1 MILKKFTYVLW
12 FWLRKG
18 KWDDFIL
25 KEVHLLRP
33 ATATADILG
42 ARTGHL
48 TSHWRVSRI
57 LQILAKDDTQYFTWR
72 SRMDQSS
79 LHSSLYLAFKG
90 EYNLSPWKLVL
101 PSNIL
106 QVIFFAFYEFSN
118 YPYNCP
124 IASACKSGN
133 SETGPRLVPPL
144 QCNHDLAAWRW
155 RRH

>member
-1 MILKKFTYVLW
+1 MILKNLHLFITVLIE
-12 FWLRKG
+12 KG
-18 KWDDFIL
+18 KVRWFYPKRGSPVKTSNSNCWHPGGQKRPPHFSL
-25 KEVHLLRP
+25 KS
-33 ATATADILG
+33 IKK
-42 ARTGHL
+42 
-48 TSHWRVSRI
+48 SRYYRS
-57 LQILAKDDTQYFTWR
+57 LQKTTHNI
-72 SRMDQSS
+72 SQSS
-79 LHSSLYLAFKG
+79 LHCSLYLAFKG

-124 IASACKSGN
+124 IASACKSGS
-133 SETGPRLVPPL
+133 SETAPRPVPPL